1 MAMNQRAT
9 NARAVDPRAT
19 DQRAFA
25 GIKVLDLT
33 RVLAGPF
40 CSYQLALL
48 GAEVIKIEPPGKGET
63 VRWRTESDPTFGQ
76 QGLSLGFM
84 TQSSNKRFL
93 SLDLNKPEGR
103 DIFLKLAAECD
114 VVVQN
119 LRNGSADKRGIGYA
133 AVQAVNPEVVF
144 MSITA
149 YGGTGP
155 KQQHPAYDSVIQAW
169 SGFMSVTGTEET
181 GPIKAGPPIIDYAT
195 GLAAAYAVSAALY
208 QKQRTG
214 KGQFI
219 DLSML
224 DTNIILMASVVTAYI
239 NTGVA
244 PKPAGND
251 AASRSPASTTF
262 NTADGLIAFAI
273 NEEHQHQGLL
283 QVLGLTALNND
294 PRFATVPARR
304 DHIPALRALM
314 QEKLMARSAAEWE
327 PLFNVAGAP
336 AGRVRTIPEC
346 MADAQTAS
354 RSLFH
359 TFPPE
364 VTGFAQA
371 VQVPL
376 SPFSFAHNGPRADTP
391 PRSVGAD
398 NAAILGELGYD
409 APAIAALRD
418 QKII

>member
-1 MAMNQRAT
+1 MSE
-9 NARAVDPRAT
+9 

-25 GIKVLDLT
+25 GVKVLDLT

-40 CSYQLALL
+40 CAYQLALL

-63 VRWRTESDPTFGQ
+63 VRWRSEAADPSYGQ

-93 SLDLNKPEGR
+93 SLDLNSPEGR
-103 DIFLKLAAECD
+103 DVFLKLAAECD

-119 LRNGSADKRGIGYA
+119 LRSGSAKKRGIDYE
-133 AVQAVNPEVVF
+133 AVKKVNPEVIF

-149 YGGTGP
+149 YGNTGP
-155 KQQHPAYDSVIQAW
+155 KKKHPAYDSVIQAW
-169 SGFMSVTGTEET
+169 SGFMSVTGTKES
-181 GPIKAGPPIIDYAT
+181 GPLKAGPPIIDYST

-214 KGQFI
+214 KGQYI

-224 DTNIILMASVVTAYI
+224 DTNIILMASVVTAHM
-239 NTGVA
+239 NTGA
-244 PKPAGND
+244 IPKQGGND

-283 QVLGLTALNND
+283 KVLGLTALNDD
-294 PRFATVPARR
+294 PRFATGPARR
-304 DHIPALRALM
+304 DNIPALRALM

-327 PLFNVAGAP
+327 PLFNEAGAP
-336 AGRVRTIPEC
+336 AGRVRTSPEC
-346 MADAQTAS
+346 MAEEQTAS
-354 RSLFH
+354 RGLFH
-359 TFPPE
+359 TFPPS
-364 VTGFAQA
+364 VTGFAKDLK
-371 VQVPL
+371 VPL
-376 SPFSFAHNGPRADTP
+376 SPFNFAHDGPRADTP
-391 PRSVGAD
+391 PRPVGAD
-398 NAAILGELGYD
+398 SEAILGELGYD
-409 APAIAALRD
+409 AAAIAALRSR
-418 QKII
+418 KII

>member
-1 MAMNQRAT
+1 MTIPAHS
-9 NARAVDPRAT
+9 DP
-19 DQRAFA
+19 RAFA

-40 CSYQLALL
+40 CAYQLALL

-63 VRWRTESDPTFGQ
+63 VRWRSEAADPSYGE

-119 LRNGSADKRGIGYA
+119 LRSGSADKRGIGYE
-133 AVQAVNPEVVF
+133 AVKKVNPEVVF

-149 YGGTGP
+149 YGNTGP
-155 KQQHPAYDSVIQAW
+155 KKNHPAYDSVIQAW
-169 SGFMSVTGTEET
+169 SGFMSVTGTEES
-181 GPIKAGPPIIDYAT
+181 GPLKAGPPIIDYST

-214 KGQFI
+214 RGQYI
-219 DLSML
+219 DLAML
-224 DTNIILMASVVTAYI
+224 DTNIILMASVVTAFM
-239 NTGVA
+239 NTGA
-244 PKPAGND
+244 QPKPGGND

-283 QVLGLTALNND
+283 RVLGLTALNDD
-294 PRFATVPARR
+294 PRFATGAARR
-304 DHIPALRALM
+304 DNIPALRALM
-314 QEKLMARSAAEWE
+314 QGKLMTKTAAEWE
-327 PLFNVAGAP
+327 PLFNEAGAP

-346 MADAQTAS
+346 MNEVQTAS
-354 RSLFH
+354 RGLFH
-359 TFPPE
+359 SFPPE
-364 VTGFAQA
+364 ATGFPKDLR
-371 VQVPL
+371 VPL
-376 SPFSFAHNGPRADTP
+376 SPFTFAHDGPRADTP
-391 PRSVGAD
+391 PRKVGAD
-398 NAAILGELGYD
+398 NDAILGELGYD
-409 APAIAALRD
+409 AQAIARLRD
-418 QKII
+418 ARVI

>member
-1 MAMNQRAT
+1 MVTEQM
-9 NARAVDPRAT
+9 AT

-40 CSYQLALL
+40 CAYQMALL

-63 VRWRTESDPTFGQ
+63 VRWRTEADPAFGR
-76 QGLSLGFM
+76 QGMSLGFM

-93 SLDLNKPEGR
+93 SLDLNQPAGR
-103 DIFLKLAAECD
+103 DIFLQLAAECD

-119 LRNGSADKRGIGYA
+119 LRSGSADKRGIGYA
-133 AVQAVNPEVVF
+133 AVKKVNPEVVF

-149 YGGTGP
+149 YGSTGP

-224 DTNIILMASVVTAYI
+224 DTNIILMASVVTAYM
-239 NTGVA
+239 NTGAA

-262 NTADGLIAFAI
+262 NTADGLLAFAI
-273 NEEHQHQGLL
+273 NEEHQYQGML
-283 QVLGLTALNND
+283 QVLELQALND
-294 PRFATVPARR
+294 DARFATGAVRR
-304 DHIPALRALM
+304 DNIPALRALM
-314 QEKLMARSAAEWE
+314 QQKLMARSAMDWE
-327 PLFNVAGAP
+327 TAMSAAGVP

-359 TFPPE
+359 AFPPE
-364 VTGFAQA
+364 ATGFAKELK
-371 VQVPL
+371 VPL
-376 SPFSFAHNGPRADTP
+376 APFSFAHNGPRADTP
-391 PRSVGAD
+391 PRPVGVD
-398 NAAILGELGYD
+398 NDAILGELGYD
-409 APAIAALRD
+409 ATAIAALRA
-418 QKII
+418 QKVI

>member
-1 MAMNQRAT
+1 M
-9 NARAVDPRAT
+9 VV

-40 CSYQLALL
+40 CAYQLALL
-48 GAEVIKIEPPGKGET
+48 GAEVIKIEPPGKGES
-63 VRWRTESDPTFGQ
+63 VRWRTESDPAFGQ
-76 QGLSLGFM
+76 QGMSLGFM

-119 LRNGSADKRGIGYA
+119 LRSGSAEKRGIDYA
-133 AVQAVNPEVVF
+133 AVKAVNPEVIF

-149 YGGTGP
+149 YGNTGP
-155 KQQHPAYDSVIQAW
+155 KQSHPAYDSVIQAW
-169 SGFMSVTGTEET
+169 SGFMSVTGTTET
-181 GPIKAGPPIIDYAT
+181 GPLKAGPPIIDYST
-195 GLAAAYAVSAALY
+195 GLAAAYAVSAALF

-214 KGQFI
+214 KGQYI

-224 DTNIILMASVVTAYI
+224 DTNVILMASVVTAYM
-239 NTGVA
+239 NTGAA
-244 PKPAGND
+244 PKQGGND

-283 QVLGLTALNND
+283 KVLGLTALNDD
-294 PRFATVPARR
+294 PRFATSAARR
-304 DHIPALRALM
+304 DNIPALRALM
-314 QEKLMARSAAEWE
+314 QEKLMQRTAAEWE
-327 PLFNVAGAP
+327 PLFNEAGAP

-346 MADAQTAS
+346 LDEAQTAS

-364 VTGFAQA
+364 ATGFAKDLK
-371 VQVPL
+371 VPL
-376 SPFSFAHNGPRADTP
+376 SPFSFAHDGPRADTP
-391 PRSVGAD
+391 PRPVGAD
-398 NAAILGELGYD
+398 NDAILGELGYD
-409 APAIAALRD
+409 AKTIAALRA
-418 QKII
+418 QHVI